1 MLYAII
7 TIAAIAANAGIA
19 TATFAH
25 ARFVDANF
33 GEINVAACWIP
44 AFATLQAAGAIGLLL
59 GLVGIPVIGLAAA
72 IGLVLFFLV
81 AVATHLRSGAY
92 RSLASP
98 LFFLALAIAT
108 LVVTLM
114 R

>member
-1 MLYAII
+1 MLHAII
-7 TIAAIAANAGIA
+7 TIVAIAANAGIA
-19 TATFAH
+19 AATFAH

-33 GEINVAACWIP
+33 GEINVSASWIP

-59 GLVGIPVIGLAAA
+59 GLIGIPVIGLTAA

>member
-7 TIAAIAANAGIA
+7 TIVAIAANAGIA
-19 TATFAH
+19 AATFAH
-25 ARFVDANF
+25 AKFVDANF
-33 GEINVAACWIP
+33 GEINVSASWIP

-59 GLVGIPVIGLAAA
+59 GLVGIPIIGLAAA

-81 AVATHLRSGAY
+81 AVVTHLRSGAY
-92 RSLASP
+92 RSLPSP
-98 LFFLALAIAT
+98 LFFLVLSVAT
-108 LVVTLM
+108 LAVTVM

>member
-7 TIAAIAANAGIA
+7 TIVAIAANAGIA
-19 TATFAH
+19 AATFAH
-25 ARFVDANF
+25 AKFVDANF
-33 GEINVAACWIP
+33 GEINVSASWIP

-59 GLVGIPVIGLAAA
+59 GLVGIPIIGLAAA

-81 AVATHLRSGAY
+81 AVVTHLRSGAY
-92 RSLASP
+92 RSLPSP
-98 LFFLALAIAT
+98 LFFLALAVAT
-108 LVVTLM
+108 LAVTVM